1 MVKVL
6 IVDDE
11 ADSRELLVRG
21 LERHGWSTASA
32 VDGQEASRMIDGS
45 YDAVV
50 TDLVMP
56 GMDGI
61 TLLSHITRQNE
72 QALRVVITSFADKD
86 RAVGA
91 LNSGAHYLIEKPF
104 TARQLID
111 VVERLL
117 ARRSEPSGLEKIL
130 QGRLDNLGLSERER
144 NLIIQ
149 VLKGRGNKEIADL
162 MGITEQSVKNYLYQ
176 LYKRLGIGSRGE
188 LFNLVFPI

>member
-11 ADSRELLVRG
+11 VDSRELLMRG
-21 LERHGWSTASA
+21 LERHGWTTSCA
-32 VDGQEASRMIDGS
+32 VDGQEASRMIDSS

-61 TLLSHITRQNE
+61 TLLGHIARANE
-72 QALRVVITSFADKD
+72 NAIRVVITSFADKD

-91 LNSGAHYLIEKPF
+91 LNNGAHYLIEKPF
-104 TARQLID
+104 TARQLIE

-117 ARRSEPSGLEKIL
+117 TRRNEPSGLEKIL
-130 QGRLDNLGLSERER
+130 QTRLDSLGLSERER